1 MSFSTK
7 LLLPTKAVCS
17 DWLTDP
23 VHCDWP
29 NTTSRIWNVMPVSI
43 IASFSFQKNIK
54 TVNNVL
60 SFTVS
65 SSREGNRVTWQ
76 TQCWSSNVFA
86 HKPQLRRFLTRCT
99 LWPSLSLSLS
109 LSLSHTHTHTHT
121 HTSIQNRQIVI
132 AKSELPPPRFTKA
145 VHSFSLSWLLQHY
158 YCYWN
163 HTLC

>member
-23 VHCDWP
+23 VHCDWS

-76 TQCWSSNVFA
+76 TV
-86 HKPQLRRFLTRCT
+86 LTLVCVCT
-99 LWPSLSLSLS
+99 QAAIKKISDALYTVTVSLSLSLT
-109 LSLSHTHTHTHT
+109 LSLTHTDTHT